1 VDGDTRPLEDFDRYL
16 ESIEEDGAELCSVKV
31 AVASPRTEAQKLQAL
46 EYRMA
51 MLSRH
56 FRPWLT
62 SGACT
67 VAKTESLR
75 RILQFHS
82 FWFPGEDIE
91 TGRVA
96 RALGMRVRHLDLVVE
111 TDDRCRGADCS
122 VSVAYGGPEISATR

>member
-1 VDGDTRPLEDFDRYL
+1 MPWTFSLHPQAE
-16 ESIEEDGAELCSVKV
+16 AELRRIPAAEQV
-31 AVASPRTEAQKLQAL
+31 AMLNAAQKLQAL

-75 RILQFHS
+75 RIRS
-82 FWFPGEDIE
+82 
-91 TGRVA
+91 R
-96 RALGMRVRHLDLVVE
+96 
-111 TDDRCRGADCS
+111 
-122 VSVAYGGPEISATR
+122 